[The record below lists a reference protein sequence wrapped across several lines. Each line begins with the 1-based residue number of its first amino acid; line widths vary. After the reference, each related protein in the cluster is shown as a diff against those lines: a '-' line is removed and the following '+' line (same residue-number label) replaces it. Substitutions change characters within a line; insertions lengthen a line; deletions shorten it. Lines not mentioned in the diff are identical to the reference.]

1 MPPILI
7 SSFSRLRPTAAVKRP
22 ILLSGG
28 NNGGGRNIT
37 AMYFI
42 FGRDLLFS
50 FLFLP
55 KIKAV
60 KIIEKEM

>member
-1 MPPILI
+1 MEEE
-7 SSFSRLRPTAAVKRP
+7 KRYYFKG
-22 ILLSGG
+22 GG
-28 NNGGGRNIT
+28 NINSGGRNIT

-50 FLFLP
+50 FPFLP

-60 KIIEKEM
+60 KIIEKEI